1 MLRLIGIV
9 LSIGLA
15 DSLNPSTLGPALYL
29 AAGPRPR
36 HTVAQFTAGV
46 FLVYLVGG
54 AVFAVGPGEIVLA
67 LVPKP
72 DQTTRQVLEVVAG
85 AVLITVGAL
94 LWSYRARLGRKAA
107 ARHERR
113 AAARGW
119 LLGAMITAVEL
130 PTAFPYFA
138 ALAAIMGSGLGIVRQ
153 AILVVL
159 FNVCFVLPLLAIIA
173 ILPIRR
179 RPRRRGAGPR
189 PRLPAAP
196 LARDPGR
203 GRAGRGRD
211 HDRAR
216 RDRDRP
222 GRRGRLPALAS
233 GGREAEERRVGEL
246 EAAADRV
253 DRLGDRREQTLPA
266 AAGRRMW
273 SEWVPVSATY
283 SAAS

>member
-1 MLRLIGIV
+1 MALAMLRLIGIV

-72 DQTTRQVLEVVAG
+72 DQTTREILEVVAG

-94 LWSYRARLGRKAA
+94 LWSYRARLGEKQLPDMNAGGRG
-107 ARHERR
+107 
-113 AAARGW
+113 GW

-138 ALAAIMGSGLGIVRQ
+138 ALLPIMGSGLGIVRQ

-159 FNVCFVLPLLAIIA
+159 FNVCFVLPLLVIIA
-173 ILPIRR
+173 ILSF
-179 RPRRRGAGPR
+179 AGDR
-189 PRLPAAP
+189 AEAELTR
-196 LARDPGR
+196 ARDFLQRHWPVILAVVALV
-203 GRAGRGRD
+203 AGGITI
-211 HDRAR
+211 
-216 RDRDRP
+216 
-222 GRRGRLPALAS
+222 ALGAT
-233 GGREAEERRVGEL
+233 GTVR
-246 EAAADRV
+246 AADKLLR
-253 DRLGDRREQTLPA
+253 
-266 AAGRRMW
+266 
-273 SEWVPVSATY
+273 
-283 SAAS
+283 

>member
-1 MLRLIGIV
+1 MALAMLRLIGIV

-15 DSLNPSTLGPALYL
+15 DSLNPSTLGPALYM

-46 FLVYLVGG
+46 FLVYLLGG

-94 LWSYRARLGRKAA
+94 LWSYRGRLGEKQLPDMKTGG
-107 ARHERR
+107 R
-113 AAARGW
+113 AGW

-138 ALAAIMGSGLGIVRQ
+138 ALAAVMGSGLGIVRQ

-159 FNVCFVLPLLAIIA
+159 FNVCFVVPLLVIIG
-173 ILPIRR
+173 ILSF
-179 RPRRRGAGPR
+179 AGDR
-189 PRLPAAP
+189 AESE
-196 LARDPGR
+196 LARARDFLQRHWPVILAVVALL
-203 GRAGRGRD
+203 AGGITI
-211 HDRAR
+211 
-216 RDRDRP
+216 
-222 GRRGRLPALAS
+222 ALGAT
-233 GGREAEERRVGEL
+233 GTVR
-246 EAAADRV
+246 
-253 DRLGDRREQTLPA
+253 
-266 AAGRRMW
+266 AAGKLA
-273 SEWVPVSATY
+273 VKLLH
-283 SAAS
+283 

>member
-36 HTVAQFTAGV
+36 HTVAEFTAGV

-72 DQTTRQVLEVVAG
+72 NHTTRQVLEVFAG
-85 AVLITVGAL
+85 AVLITVGVL
-94 LWSYRARLGRKAA
+94 LWIYRARLGQKRLPQM
-107 ARHERR
+107 ETPGR
-113 AAARGW
+113 AGW

-153 AILVVL
+153 AMLVVL
-159 FNVCFVLPLLAIIA
+159 FNVCFILPLLAIIA
-173 ILPIRR
+173 ILRF
-179 RPRRRGAGPR
+179 AGER
-189 PRLPAAP
+189 ADAE
-196 LARDPGR
+196 LARARDYLECHWPVILAAVALVAGGITIALGATGTVR
-203 GRAGRGRD
+203 EAGRLLR
-211 HDRAR
+211 
-216 RDRDRP
+216 
-222 GRRGRLPALAS
+222 
-233 GGREAEERRVGEL
+233 
-246 EAAADRV
+246 
-253 DRLGDRREQTLPA
+253 
-266 AAGRRMW
+266 
-273 SEWVPVSATY
+273 
-283 SAAS
+283 

>member
-36 HTVAQFTAGV
+36 HTVTQFTAGV
-46 FLVYLVGG
+46 FMVYLVGG

-85 AVLITVGAL
+85 AVLITVGVL
-94 LWSYRARLGRKAA
+94 LWSYRARLGEKRLPQLKTAG
-107 ARHERR
+107 RR
-113 AAARGW
+113 TGW

-153 AILVVL
+153 AMLVVL
-159 FNVCFVLPLLAIIA
+159 FNVCFILPLLAIIA
-173 ILPIRR
+173 ILRF
-179 RPRRRGAGPR
+179 AGER
-189 PRLPAAP
+189 ADTE
-196 LARDPGR
+196 LARARDFLECHWPVILAAVALL
-203 GRAGRGRD
+203 AGGITI
-211 HDRAR
+211 
-216 RDRDRP
+216 
-222 GRRGRLPALAS
+222 ALGAT
-233 GGREAEERRVGEL
+233 GTVR
-246 EAAADRV
+246 
-253 DRLGDRREQTLPA
+253 
-266 AAGRRMW
+266 AAGRLLR
-273 SEWVPVSATY
+273 
-283 SAAS
+283 